1 VINLR
6 NLAVDPDG
14 TSLSFSLAAGGKPPA
29 GVSFDAAAAELRLGS
44 LPFEA
49 VGRHTFTLL
58 ASDGDAATAVPLN
71 FEITIRERN
80 LAPLWN
86 LPQSLLSSQAP
97 ATGWDLISQ
106 RWVLEANGDPLR
118 FSLSS
123 GDARPLPAGIRL
135 DGSRLVVDPATPAGS
150 YALRLGASDGPERLL
165 VQALTSLV
173 VPAAAVAVPPT
184 LRLEGSLR
192 QAEGTAFGLQL
203 RLDRPAAEELTLRW
217 TLNPRRDSAEPLLP
231 SRTGLV
237 RIAAGGEGA
246 LLSLPSREDGLL
258 LGDQELELVLESL
271 SGAVQLPPAPTPLML
286 LDNDSAPQ
294 LLTSRWL
301 NDRELEL
308 LYQPGAAGSAGT
320 GLVVSLSDPAAAG
333 LFDGASLSQV
343 FLSGW
348 LGERREN
355 GSLDLRWSDPLAAAW
370 PGSAAVSLARLRLD
384 RTAATSSPAIRVEA
398 SAGEQ
403 RLVRWINSPWQ
414 APLRL
419 PVLEELR
426 ARLGGDARGL
436 LVEPGLAAALAA
448 DADGGLLILDAR
460 ALLERRYSPDPT
472 LTVRR
477 QGQTIQLDL
486 GELIPAEAGVL
497 RFSDG
502 QWALLP
508 AAARDGSPQ
517 HQASQSLLLRSGDG
531 GGELSD
537 LSLGGVSAAART
549 AIQHLSGGAD
559 PLFGELA
566 FHIRGLTP
574 GALSSVE
581 ITLPQSGVTSPLL
594 LKQDAAGAW
603 LPFAFDPITGTGAM
617 FHDDDGNGSA
627 DRVVLWSRDGGRGDR
642 DGLANGVIVDPV
654 VFAGAIPPPTLSIA
668 AALADRAE
676 GTGGSTAFS
685 FSVYRDGDTSGT
697 SSAQWTVQGSGAK
710 PAAADDFAGGVFSS
724 GTVVFATGEAT
735 RTITVP
741 VAADSSVEADE
752 TFRVSLSEASGAV
765 IDATANVAIGTIRND
780 DRPAISLVVAPAR
793 ILENG
798 GAALIYTFSRNGDPA
813 DALTVDYSV
822 SGTALV
828 AVDYSGIAVTP
839 TIRSVSFAAG
849 AATALVTLTPISDSE
864 SEPEETVALTLVE
877 GAGYRIGTTAAVV
890 GSIADEDPLIT
901 LSLAPTAVSENG
913 STNLTYIFSR
923 SGSTS
928 TALTVQYS
936 VAGSAS
942 LGSDYSGLAA
952 SPAIKSLTIAAGSA
966 SASVTVDPNADSE
979 SEADETVALSLVA
992 GAGYRIGSTA
1002 AVVGTILNGDGYI
1015 PGPTTIN
1022 GVNLGSTSLGYGLRN
1037 GGGAPIQITF
1047 PGGNASASN
1056 PGSGWGATAISGSA
1070 TGYNLYWRNSG
1081 SGEVVVW
1088 QLNSGGAYTG
1098 GQLLSAAQVN
1108 SEEFN
1113 LNLDLNNDGYI
1124 AGPTTINGVNLGS
1137 TSLGY
1142 ALRNGGGAPIQIT
1155 FPGGNASASNPGS
1168 GWGATAISGS
1178 ATGYNL
1184 YWR

>member
-1 VINLR
+1 STLLEQTLPLQVAASPAAPFTAPSANLTAPAGALTFQAGRGLLLLENLSHADALTALASGSEATALRLRLQTLGYSGEPDASFGSGLLSLADLGLIPAPGATDGGGMALEGIRVLGGGAEPVVLRRTSVTLGSGGSRRLINAWELRPGLDHQGPLALSLDYGDGRRQDSASLGLLVTNVPDAPRRVPGQEEHLRLSLETGPCGADDLTVINLR

-135 DGSRLVVDPATPAGS
+135 DGSRLVVDPATPAGTS
-150 YALRLGASDGPERLL
+150 VLRLGASDGPERLL

-258 LGDQELELVLESL
+258 LGDQDLELVLESL

-355 GSLDLRWSDPLAAAW
+355 GSLELRWSDPLAAAW

-403 RLVRWINSPWQ
+403 QLVRWINSPWQ

-419 PVLEELR
+419 PFLEELR

-448 DADGGLLILDAR
+448 DAYGGLLILDAR

-502 QWALLP
+502 QWGLLP

-517 HQASQSLLLRSGDG
+517 HQASQALLLRSGDG

-752 TFRVSLSEASGAV
+752 AFRVSLSEASGAV
-765 IDATANVAIGTIRND
+765 
-780 DRPAISLVVAPAR
+780 
-793 ILENG
+793 
-798 GAALIYTFSRNGDPA
+798 
-813 DALTVDYSV
+813 
-822 SGTALV
+822 
-828 AVDYSGIAVTP
+828 
-839 TIRSVSFAAG
+839 
-849 AATALVTLTPISDSE
+849 
-864 SEPEETVALTLVE
+864 
-877 GAGYRIGTTAAVV
+877 
-890 GSIADEDPLIT
+890 
-901 LSLAPTAVSENG
+901 
-913 STNLTYIFSR
+913 
-923 SGSTS
+923 
-928 TALTVQYS
+928 
-936 VAGSAS
+936 
-942 LGSDYSGLAA
+942 
-952 SPAIKSLTIAAGSA
+952 
-966 SASVTVDPNADSE
+966 
-979 SEADETVALSLVA
+979 
-992 GAGYRIGSTA
+992 
-1002 AVVGTILNGDGYI
+1002 
-1015 PGPTTIN
+1015 
-1022 GVNLGSTSLGYGLRN
+1022 
-1037 GGGAPIQITF
+1037 
-1047 PGGNASASN
+1047 
-1056 PGSGWGATAISGSA
+1056 
-1070 TGYNLYWRNSG
+1070 
-1081 SGEVVVW
+1081 
-1088 QLNSGGAYTG
+1088 
-1098 GQLLSAAQVN
+1098 
-1108 SEEFN
+1108 
-1113 LNLDLNNDGYI
+1113 
-1124 AGPTTINGVNLGS
+1124 
-1137 TSLGY
+1137 
-1142 ALRNGGGAPIQIT
+1142 
-1155 FPGGNASASNPGS
+1155 
-1168 GWGATAISGS
+1168 
-1178 ATGYNL
+1178 
-1184 YWR
+1184 